1 MKRVLIT
8 GFMPFGGE
16 TINPSYLAIQKIDM
30 DTADIQLMKLEVPTV
45 YGTSI
50 STVWKSIEQF
60 HPDIIMMVGQAG
72 GRKEISI
79 ERIAINIDD
88 STTPDNLGEARI
100 DRPIVKEGEPA
111 YFSTLP
117 IKKMVERLKE
127 AGIPSAI
134 SNSAGTYVCNHLM
147 YAILHQIHSNN
158 LKNIQ
163 AGFIHVPYIQE
174 QILDKKDVFALK
186 LDDIVR
192 ALLILIHTSVE
203 V

>member
-16 TINPSYLAIQKIDM
+16 TINPSYTAIQKINIDSKN
-30 DTADIQLMKLEVPTV
+30 IELMKLEVPTV

-50 STVWKSIEQF
+50 STVWQSVEQF
-60 HPDIIMMVGQAG
+60 HPDIILMVGQAG

-88 STTPDNLGEARI
+88 SIAPDNLGEVRR
-100 DRPIVKEGEPA
+100 DQPIVKQGDPA

-117 IKKMVERLKE
+117 IKKMVERLNA

-147 YAILHQIHSNN
+147 YGILQKIQSNN

-174 QILDKKDVFALK
+174 QILDKKDVFAMK
-186 LDDIVR
+186 LDDIVK
-192 ALLILIHTSVE
+192 ALTILIHTSVE

>member
-16 TINPSYLAIQKIDM
+16 TINPSFAAIQKVNM
-30 DTADIQLMKLEVPTV
+30 DTTDIQLMKLEVPTV
-45 YGTSI
+45 YGASI
-50 STVWKSIEQF
+50 SEVWKSIEQF
-60 HPDIIMMVGQAG
+60 HPDIILMVGQAG

-88 STTPDNLGEARI
+88 SIAPDNLGEVRT
-100 DRPIVKEGEPA
+100 DQPIIQQGEPA
-111 YFSTLP
+111 YFSTLH

-147 YAILHQIHSNN
+147 YGILHQIHSNN

-163 AGFIHVPYIQE
+163 AGFIHVPYIKE
-174 QILDKKDVFALK
+174 QVFDKKDVFALE
-186 LDDIVR
+186 LDEIVK
-192 ALLILIHTSVE
+192 ALLILIQTSVE